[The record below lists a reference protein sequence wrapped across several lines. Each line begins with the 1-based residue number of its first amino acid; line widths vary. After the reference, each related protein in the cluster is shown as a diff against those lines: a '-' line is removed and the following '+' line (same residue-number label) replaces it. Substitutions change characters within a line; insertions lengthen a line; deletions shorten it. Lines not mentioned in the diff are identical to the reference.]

1 MTDMTESLLNRPATI
16 TSSLPEALPAS
27 GNRKVIQMSIT
38 FQPSDLFE
46 GELDKSL
53 LGPPLADVI
62 GKEIPTRMAI
72 PFTSDDSRILSGVWE
87 ADPGLSR
94 WEFLERGEAIHVLE
108 GRMVVTEDGG
118 EPVSVEAGTSAI
130 FPIGWQGTWEIHERI
145 RKFFVI
151 FTR

>member
-1 MTDMTESLLNRPATI
+1 
-16 TSSLPEALPAS
+16 
-27 GNRKVIQMSIT
+27 MSVT
-38 FQPSDLFE
+38 FKPRELFE
-46 GELDKSL
+46 EKLDGSP
-53 LGPPLADVI
+53 LGPPLAEVI
-62 GKEIPTRMAI
+62 GKEIPTRIAI

-118 EPVSVEAGTSAI
+118 EPITVDAGTSAI
-130 FPIGWQGTWEIHERI
+130 FPIGWQGTWEIKERI

-151 FTR
+151 FTA